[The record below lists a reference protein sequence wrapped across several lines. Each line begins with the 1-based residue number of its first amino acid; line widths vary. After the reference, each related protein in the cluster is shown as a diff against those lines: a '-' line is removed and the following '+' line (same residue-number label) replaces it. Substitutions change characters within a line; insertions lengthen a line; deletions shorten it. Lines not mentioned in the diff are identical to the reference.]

1 MNCWFS
7 ESQITCDK
15 SKSKR
20 WNRIWS
26 SFLLWSACRRGHGQT
41 QNKQWYRGQ
50 KGCITFQPQNFWT
63 QILFQQTLNYPHLLF
78 IAKYRVHNCCG
89 KLCYGVFKW
98 GMWYVVISIISFLLL
113 LCRFS
118 KASLFVAVSS
128 FLKSIVKYVCNVKQW
143 LT

>member
-26 SFLLWSACRRGHGQT
+26 SFLLWSACCRGHGQT

-78 IAKYRVHNCCG
+78 IAKYREQNCCG
-89 KLCYGVFKW
+89 KFSCVVFKW
-98 GMWYVVISIISFLLL
+98 GMWNVVMSIILFLA
-113 LCRFS
+113 
-118 KASLFVAVSS
+118 ASLTACSWKDFFVRGEGVG
-128 FLKSIVKYVCNVKQW
+128 
-143 LT
+143 